1 MATSIF
7 KGISEENACFQT
19 SFGDNTCV
27 LLSVPNE
34 KNSVGII
41 PWRVNEQ
48 RSGFM
53 EFAEKGQVLS
63 VYLVT

>member
-41 PWRVNEQ
+41 PWSIMNKEVDSWN
-48 RSGFM
+48 SLKKDKFCL
-53 EFAEKGQVLS
+53 F
-63 VYLVT
+63 T